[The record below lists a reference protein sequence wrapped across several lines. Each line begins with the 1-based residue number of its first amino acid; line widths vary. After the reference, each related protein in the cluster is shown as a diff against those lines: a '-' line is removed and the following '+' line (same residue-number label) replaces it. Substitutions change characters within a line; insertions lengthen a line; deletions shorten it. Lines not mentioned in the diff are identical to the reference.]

1 MAPTRNRTRWAGFL
15 TVLVTAGSLIAVPSA
30 QADDGR
36 HTDLELLEKCDNG
49 TKKCVFHPAGDVTIV
64 PGKREN
70 VGDRA
75 WNCTQDQ
82 QTSSR
87 TWEHTTGESNSLG
100 VSLRTEV
107 GTKAFGATFK
117 VAFETSYRRT
127 WSSSHTEGETTFI
140 DVPPGE
146 VGWVTVAP
154 KTQRVSGTYELIFKD
169 RFHGKRYWYVPF
181 KAEGPAEG
189 EPAVRSQQS
198 RPMTEQE
205 RIEECQ

>member
-1 MAPTRNRTRWAGFL
+1 MA
-15 TVLVTAGSLIAVPSA
+15 VLVTAAGLVAVPSA
-30 QADDGR
+30 QADESR
-36 HTDLELLEKCDNG
+36 PTDIELLEKCDNG
-49 TKKCVFHPAGDVTIV
+49 TKKCVFHPAGDVTLV
-64 PGKREN
+64 PGEREA

-75 WNCTQDQ
+75 WNCTPDQ

-107 GTKAFGATFK
+107 GTKAFGAVFK
-117 VAFETSYRRT
+117 IAFEASYKRT
-127 WSSSHTEGETTFI
+127 WSSSRTEGETTFI

-146 VGWVTVAP
+146 VGWVTVAS
-154 KTQRVSGTYELIFKD
+154 KTQKVSGTYELIFKD

-181 KAEGPAEG
+181 EAEGPAED
-189 EPAVRSQQS
+189 EPAVRSQRS

-205 RIEECQ
+205 RVEECT